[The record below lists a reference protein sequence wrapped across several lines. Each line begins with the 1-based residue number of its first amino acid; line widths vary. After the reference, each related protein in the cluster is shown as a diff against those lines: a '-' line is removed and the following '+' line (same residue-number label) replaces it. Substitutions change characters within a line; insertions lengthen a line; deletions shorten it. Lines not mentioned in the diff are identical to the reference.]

1 MSATEQDSNSRAIE
15 SLPPA
20 YFLSLTVA
28 NFRCFGK
35 EPQTLDL
42 SDGNGKLAQWTVL
55 LGENGVGKTTLLQ
68 CLAGMQPVKV
78 KNVQTLETE
87 FLPSAIH
94 YLSRFNFLFDR
105 AGKADPK
112 SPYIRNSET
121 LFLSS
126 NFAYGHPL
134 SKLGSSFIT
143 ASFELDGDSLIR
155 GFHKLPEDEDV
166 SGLICYGYGASRR
179 SRQASLAKE
188 IRENPSDSLFDTSA
202 ELINVEEWLLQTNY
216 ATIIGKQ
223 EQKTHA
229 KNRYAKIKNF
239 LTGGILPDVSDFRF
253 STSDDTRMTPRVEAK
268 TPYGWVRVS
277 ELSYGYKTALTWM
290 VDFASRL
297 FDRYPNSENPL
308 AEPAVVLVDEIDLH
322 LHPKWQRDLV
332 QKLTETFPNTQ
343 FIVTAHSP
351 LIVQAAPNANL
362 ALLRREGD
370 HVVIDNDVDEIRNW
384 RVDQILTS
392 DLFGL
397 ETARPPQVAAVL
409 EERRR
414 ILSQQTL
421 SNADR
426 QRLAELEKTV
436 DDFPV
441 GETPAE
447 LRAQDALQ
455 RAVALLKRD
464 SGK

>member
-1 MSATEQDSNSRAIE
+1 MRAIE
-15 SLPPA
+15 QDKNGSSSDAPTPPA

-42 SDGNGKLAQWTVL
+42 SDGTGKPAQWTVL

-68 CLAGMQPVKV
+68 SIAAMQPAKV
-78 KNVQTLETE
+78 ENSQTSETE
-87 FLPSAIH
+87 FIPVAIH
-94 YLSRFNFLFDR
+94 HFSNRFRFLF
-105 AGKADPK
+105 GKADKASHEPHTTDEF
-112 SPYIRNSET
+112 S
-121 LFLSS
+121 LFLYAEL
-126 NFAYGHPL
+126 AYGQTMSEP
-134 SKLGSSFIT
+134 SAEFTTAYYKLEGSSFLR
-143 ASFELDGDSLIR
+143 SFRRLT
-155 GFHKLPEDEDV
+155 EDV

-179 SRQASLAKE
+179 SRQSSLSE
-188 IRENPSDSLFDTSA
+188 VNSENTSDSLFDTSA
-202 ELINVEEWLLQTNY
+202 ELINVEEWLLQANY

-223 EQKTHA
+223 KQKIQA
-229 KNRYAKIKNF
+229 KNRLARVKNL
-239 LTGGILPDVSDFRF
+239 LTGGILPDVEDFRF
-253 STSDDTRMTPRVEAK
+253 GTSDNAAMTPQVEAK
-268 TPYGWVRVS
+268 TPYGWVRVAD
-277 ELSYGYKTALTWM
+277 LSYGYKTALTWM
-290 VDFASRL
+290 VDLASRL

-332 QKLTETFPNTQ
+332 LKLTETFPNTQ

-397 ETARPPQVAAVL
+397 SSARPPQVAAVL

-421 SNADR
+421 SDTDR
-426 QRLAELEKTV
+426 QRLAELEKIV
-436 DDFPV
+436 DDLPV
-441 GETPAE
+441 GETSAD
-447 LRAQDALQ
+447 LRAQDALH

>member
-1 MSATEQDSNSRAIE
+1 MTVTEQGNNRRAGE

-42 SDGNGKLAQWTVL
+42 SDGNGKPAQWTVL

-68 CLAGMQPVKV
+68 LLVAASPRFDPEPKLVGTAKDTQGVYEPSLFSRLARSGYFDDIDNAMDSRVGLSVDLLVASKDGRIREIEGDPYQFGFEVISEHHHGF
-78 KNVQTLETE
+78 TMYRE
-87 FLPSAIH
+87 
-94 YLSRFNFLFDR
+94 SRF
-105 AGKADPK
+105 
-112 SPYIRNSET
+112 
-121 LFLSS
+121 
-126 NFAYGHPL
+126 
-134 SKLGSSFIT
+134 KLT
-143 ASFELDGDSLIR
+143 ENLLCA
-155 GFHKLPEDEDV
+155 
-166 SGLICYGYGASRR
+166 YGASRR
-179 SRQASLAKE
+179 MSRKALPERLGDDSCE
-188 IRENPSDSLFDTSA
+188 SLFLDNA
-202 ELINVEEWLLQTNY
+202 ELLNAEDWLITTDY
-216 ATIIGKQ
+216 AVKAGKPGQ
-223 EQKTHA
+223 QRRARIRMEAVKSLLTHV
-229 KNRYAKIKNF
+229 
-239 LTGGILPDVSDFRF
+239 LPDVSDFSF
-253 STSDDTRMTPRVEAK
+253 GASDDTRMTPRVEAK

-277 ELSYGYKTALTWM
+277 DLSYGYKTALTWM
-290 VDFASRL
+290 VDLASRL

-397 ETARPPQVAAVL
+397 KTARPPQVAVVL
-409 EERRR
+409 EERRQ
-414 ILSQQTL
+414 ILSQQTI
-421 SNADR
+421 SEADH
-426 QRLAELEKTV
+426 QRLAELEKVV
-436 DDFPV
+436 DNLSV
-441 GETPAE
+441 GETPAD
-447 LRAQDALQ
+447 LRAQDALH

-464 SGK
+464 AGK